1 MSKTTRPALIIH
13 GGAGYIIEKNLSAED
28 QAAFHQALEESL
40 NAGWALINNG
50 ADAVD
55 GVIAA
60 IKVLEDCPLFDAAVG
75 SCIASDGSVVMSAS
89 LMDGRTL
96 DAGGIALSKHIK
108 NPIMAAKLAMDK
120 SPHTLLA
127 GSALDEYARE
137 NHIEMEEN
145 TYFKTD
151 LRWQQYLSVKDGDG
165 VYLDH
170 DLPKGTVGAVAIDCN
185 GHIAAGTSTGGL
197 TNQHPA
203 RVPDSAIIGAG
214 TYANDHV
221 GISCTGTGDMFIKAA
236 VAKTIAN
243 STLSYKEAVAA
254 SLQEVIGLGGEGGLI
269 AITYQGEII
278 ADYTTAGM
286 YHGIMHGDLDKP
298 QTSIFITP
306 LCVKPRN
313 E

>member
-1 MSKTTRPALIIH
+1 MSKTIRPALIIH
-13 GGAGYIIEKNLSAED
+13 GGAGYIIEKNLSDAE
-28 QAAFHQALEESL
+28 QAKFHKALEESL
-40 NAGWALINNG
+40 NAGWALIDAG

-60 IKVLEDCPLFDAAVG
+60 IKILENCPLFDAAVG
-75 SCIASDGSVVMSAS
+75 SCIASDGSVAMSAS
-89 LMDGRTL
+89 LMNGQTL
-96 DAGGIALSKHIK
+96 DAGGISLSKHIK

-127 GSALDEYARE
+127 GPALDEYAKD
-137 NHIEMEEN
+137 NNLEMEEN
-145 TYFKTD
+145 EYFKTD
-151 LRWQQYLSVKDGDG
+151 LRWNQYLSVKSGDG

-170 DLPKGTVGAVAIDCN
+170 DLPKGTVGAVAIDRQ

-214 TYANDHV
+214 TYADGKIGV
-221 GISCTGTGDMFIKAA
+221 SCTGTGDMFVKAS

-243 STLSYKEAVAA
+243 STLSHSEAVAA
-254 SLQEVIGLGGEGGLI
+254 SLQEVVGLGGEGGVI
-269 AITYQGEII
+269 AITHQGEII

-286 YHGIMHGDLDKP
+286 YHGVMHGDLEKP
-298 QTSIFITP
+298 ETSIFETP
-306 LCVKPRN
+306 LCVKVKC